1 MKKNNGFREKILV
14 IQFLLR
20 KPDEKLYEISELITK
35 VSYKDVLNNGC
46 SKLEFSY
53 IDDDIQIENG
63 NAVQFKYD
71 DVGIFS
77 GIVFKHSKSKG
88 KEVTVTAYDMLRY
101 CKAKDS
107 RMIQN
112 ETVTTLVTIMCNYFG
127 LRKGILTDTK
137 YVLSTRVADGDP
149 WLDIIYK
156 GISDTLMNTGK
167 KYCLRDEFG
176 TIAIRDME
184 DLKLDLVLGDE
195 SLCYDFSREK
205 SIDDE
210 FYNHIKIKAGK
221 AKEAGVTA
229 IAKDDSSVKKYGLL
243 QYYESV
249 DSDMN
254 YSQALN
260 KAQTM
265 LSLYN
270 HENETLTLDCLG
282 DTSVRAGSSFYAQIS
297 DISLNKR
304 LIVKEVTHEF
314 LPVHTMSLEV
324 ST

>member
-1 MKKNNGFREKILV
+1 LKKT
-14 IQFLLR
+14 
-20 KPDEKLYEISELITK
+20 DEKLYEISELITK
-35 VSYKDVLNNGC
+35 VSFKDVLNDGC

-53 IDDDIQIENG
+53 VDDDLQIENG
-63 NAVQFKYD
+63 NAVQFKYG

-77 GIVFKHSKSKG
+77 GIVFKHSKSKS
-88 KEVTVTAYDMLRY
+88 KEITVTAYDMLRY
-101 CKAKDS
+101 CKGKDF
-107 RMIQN
+107 RIIEN
-112 ETVTTLVTIMCNYFG
+112 ETITTLATKMCNHFG
-127 LRKGILTDTK
+127 LRKGIFTDTK
-137 YVLSTRVADGDP
+137 YVLKTSIADGDP
-149 WLDIIYK
+149 WIDIIYK
-156 GISDTLMNTGK
+156 AIAETLVNTGR
-167 KYCLRDEFG
+167 KYCLRDEYG
-176 TIAIRDME
+176 TIAIRDLA

-210 FYNHIKIKAGK
+210 FYNLVKIKIKTEN
-221 AKEAGVTA
+221 AKEAGTTA
-229 IAKDDSSVKKYGLL
+229 IAEDDSSIKKFGLL

-282 DTSVRAGSSFYAQIS
+282 DTSIRAGSSFYAQIS